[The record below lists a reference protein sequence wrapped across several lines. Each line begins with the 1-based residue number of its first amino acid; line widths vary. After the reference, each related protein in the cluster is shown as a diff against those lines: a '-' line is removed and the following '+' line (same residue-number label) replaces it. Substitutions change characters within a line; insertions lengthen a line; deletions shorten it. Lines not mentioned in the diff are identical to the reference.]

1 MPATGGS
8 AGSYGRL
15 IVTPDMEP
23 PDASHW
29 DAQEQAYRAGATT
42 WDGIHQKIVVDNA
55 AFRDAADSRGFDE
68 AHRAG
73 AVLAEEAKT
82 IAEWHDKVANKCADI
97 ATVLRD
103 TRAGQEQLIREA
115 DPKIAAAKLPGEA
128 EALVAQYHGLARYQT
143 EAGVAAAMA
152 AHTSFKSSSENVR
165 ALDLLTRWGD
175 VPASPPVQPLDQPSP
190 GIEQVDNPKKT
201 PPQAAEDN
209 PKKTPLQEGSDAPPT
224 ADAPT
229 DKAGTSVTQPGV
241 SPGIDA
247 GTGKAGVGDE
257 GLAAS
262 SPVTQPGMTPA
273 PRPAAASPLGGAGAP
288 SSGGLGSG
296 GGGLGSGGGIPK
308 MPGGLGSGGM
318 SGAGSNPLSS
328 GLGQMP
334 GAGSGLPNAGGV
346 PGSSPGA
353 GSSVS
358 PLSAFNQ
365 GAAATAGMGGGIP
378 PAPPPAPASPSSA
391 LSAGGGVHAAPAAA
405 APGGGISPAAAQP
418 GAVAPAAP
426 ASAPAGAG
434 VGTGGGAP
442 MMLPPGSMGPPAA
455 AVPPPAPT
463 MPAGTVGST
472 NAPAAPVAASA
483 AGAAASPTLIPAS
496 VVAAGQLA
504 AAQERRES
512 ADAAAAKELAYKLQH
527 AAQEVEYPIE
537 WAVGVFRS
545 PSGTETVITS
555 NDGSSYIPAGVF
567 IPRSVRVLSTD
578 PLVEDHFRQLWFGWG
593 DPARVLIEYAQLRA
607 ETGWRLVAAA
617 TTGVVN
623 VLRDAGIEH
632 PPSCTRQTNP
642 WRQEG
647 VEIPAPVLDDMHE
660 HRLAVL
666 WPDVYP
672 RLLRVMEADAIF
684 QDRIVRGV
692 SASLVHSATTQAQAL
707 DDGIHDA
714 IRQVWMARG
723 ADREPTV
730 QQWAAY
736 DAEAKSFN
744 ATTAIFRPGFIN
756 GSTSDPRDT
765 LQERAQYR
773 AHWLVARTA
782 EHIGGWA
789 RRPLPL
795 PDMIYAAAAT
805 GELPH
810 LRDVIVKDL
819 VSVEEDLHYEA
830 PR

>member
-1 MPATGGS
+1 MPAGGGS

-23 PDASHW
+23 PDAAHW

-128 EALVAQYHGLARYQT
+128 EALVAQYHGMARYQT
-143 EAGVAAAMA
+143 EAGVTAAMA
-152 AHTSFKSSSENVR
+152 AHTSFKKCSENVR
-165 ALDLLTRWGD
+165 ALDFLTKWGD
-175 VPASPPVQPLDQPSP
+175 VPAAPPVQPLDQPSP
-190 GIEQVDNPKKT
+190 GIEHRNNAWNT
-201 PPQAAEDN
+201 RHEN
-209 PKKTPLQEGSDAPPT
+209 GSDEKRP

-241 SPGIDA
+241 SPGVDA
-247 GTGKAGVGDE
+247 RTGKAGVGDE

-262 SPVTQPGMTPA
+262 GPATQATPGITPT
-273 PRPAAASPLGGAGAP
+273 PRLAAASPLGGGGMP
-288 SSGGLGSG
+288 SMGGLSSGG
-296 GGGLGSGGGIPK
+296 GGGLGLGGGGLPK
-308 MPGGLGSGGM
+308 MPGGLGSGGLPGTG
-318 SGAGSNPLSS
+318 SSNPLDSV
-328 GLGQMP
+328 LGQIP
-334 GAGSGLPNAGGV
+334 GTGSGLPSAGGLS
-346 PGSSPGA
+346 GAGA
-353 GSSVS
+353 GS
-358 PLSAFNQ
+358 P
-365 GAAATAGMGGGIP
+365 AAAFSQGLSKGAGIGGGMPAATPLAPPSP
-378 PAPPPAPASPSSA
+378 PAA
-391 LSAGGGVHAAPAAA
+391 LSAGGAHAAPAAA
-405 APGGGISPAAAQP
+405 APGGGVSPAAAQP

-455 AVPPPAPT
+455 AVPPAAPT
-463 MPAGTVGST
+463 TPAGTVGST
-472 NAPAAPVAASA
+472 NAPVAPAPAA

-504 AAQERRES
+504 AAQERHES

-527 AAQEVEYPIE
+527 AAQEIEYPIE

-555 NDGSSYIPAGVF
+555 NDGASYIPAGVF
-567 IPRSVRVLSTD
+567 VPRSVQVLSTD
-578 PLVEDHFRQLWFGWG
+578 PLVNDHFRQLWFGWG

-617 TTGVVN
+617 TTSVVN

-666 WPDVYP
+666 WPEVYP
-672 RLLRVMEADAIF
+672 RLLRVMTAGPIF

-692 SASLVHSATTQAQAL
+692 SASLVHLATTQAQAL

-714 IRQVWMARG
+714 IRRVWMARG
-723 ADREPTV
+723 ADHQPTV
-730 QQWAAY
+730 QQWAEY
-736 DAEAKSFN
+736 DAEAKTFN
-744 ATTAIFRPGFIN
+744 GTTSICRPGFVN
-756 GSTSDPRDT
+756 GATADPRDT
-765 LQERAQYR
+765 LQERARYR

-795 PDMIYAAAAT
+795 PDMCYAAAAT
-805 GELPH
+805 GELPQ
-810 LRDVIVKDL
+810 LRDVIVKAL
-819 VSVEEDLHYEA
+819 VSVEEDLQCEA